1 MQGGLMEEVKVA
13 EVAVVL
19 VLRGKGFGCVG
30 VPWC

>member
-1 MQGGLMEEVKVA
+1 MQGGLMEKVKVA
-13 EVAVVL
+13 EVAV